1 MRLINRYVLR
11 EHVGPFVFAL
21 SALTSLLLL
30 QYIARK
36 FGDLVGKGLSWSV
49 ITEFMLLSIP
59 FTLAMTLPMAM
70 LVSVLYA
77 FSRLASENEITALK
91 AGGVST
97 RGLMVPSIGAATVL
111 AIFMLWF
118 NDQILPRAN
127 HELATLTTAIAQTK
141 PTFALRP
148 QVINTIKESQLY
160 LRAGRIDEAT
170 GLMTDVTI
178 YDVSDAGRRNT
189 IYADSGKL
197 ALKPNMKDM
206 TLRLFRGMM
215 ISAPTNQP
223 GQVNRVYYR
232 ETLRQVRDVAG
243 QFHSINADTTTK
255 GDREMSVCEMQRQYE
270 RANTSLRRAEY
281 DSLMAVWRMREAR
294 GNHTPAPKYDS
305 TAKAGGIGAVYCG
318 LITRYLTT
326 KELHAEEVPRAAR
339 QDSVKRVQDTVKRVQ
354 DTVKVQRADTVSVVV
369 DGKLI
374 KVPSNRIPPKAYYM
388 GGAPAGAQAI
398 RDVAAAD
405 SVRVAHGLPATGT
418 ANAPINP
425 ALGTVPGAAPVAG
438 VPPGGA
444 TIVPGIV
451 PGGAQP
457 APAPPNGAIAPSA
470 GGINVG
476 TAMEM
481 SDAHLRLDEA
491 RYRRNRAGVEIQK
504 KFSLAF
510 ACIVFV
516 LVGAP
521 LAVRF
526 PRGGVGLVIGASFL
540 IFAIYYIG
548 LIGGESLANKSII
561 SPFWAMW
568 ADNVIFLV
576 AGILLMSRM
585 GRESGTGRGG
595 GIAEL
600 LESARGWF
608 TRTARDSDVAAADS
622 VSRSGDVAAVDA
634 GSPS

>member
-1 MRLINRYVLR
+1 LN

-36 FGDLVGKGLSWSV
+36 FGDLVGKGLAWSV
-49 ITEFMLLSIP
+49 IAEFMLLSIP

-70 LVSVLYA
+70 LVAVLYA

-91 AGGVST
+91 AGGIST
-97 RGLMVPSIGAATVL
+97 RGLMRPAVGAATGL

-118 NDQILPRAN
+118 NDQVLPRAN
-127 HELATLTTAIAQTK
+127 HELATLTTAIGQTK

-160 LRAGRIDEAT
+160 LRAGRIDQST

-178 YDVSDAGRRNT
+178 YDVSDAAKRNT
-189 IYADSGKL
+189 IYANSARL
-197 ALKPNMKDM
+197 ALNPNMRDM
-206 TLRLFRGMM
+206 TLRLYTGMM

-223 GQVNRVYYR
+223 GQLNRVYYKQA
-232 ETLRQVRDVAG
+232 LRQVRDVAG
-243 QFHSINADTTTK
+243 SFKPIDADTTSK

-270 RANTSLRRAEY
+270 RANDAVQRAQY
-281 DSLMAVWRMREAR
+281 DSLVAAWRIRDVQGR
-294 GNHTPAPKYDS
+294 HVPAPKPP
-305 TAKAGGIGAVYCG
+305 ALKKAGGIGAVYCAM
-318 LITRYLTT
+318 ITRYFHMN
-326 KELHAEEVPRAAR
+326 ELHAAEPPR
-339 QDSVKRVQDTVKRVQ
+339 QDTTKQRPVKAVSPVAQATAGNRLKAANQNQKKAGNQVKTAASVKPPASGIHRPP
-354 DTVKVQRADTVSVVV
+354 VS
-369 DGKLI
+369 
-374 KVPSNRIPPKAYYM
+374 
-388 GGAPAGAQAI
+388 GATAGA
-398 RDVAAAD
+398 
-405 SVRVAHGLPATGT
+405 
-418 ANAPINP
+418 
-425 ALGTVPGAAPVAG
+425 
-438 VPPGGA
+438 
-444 TIVPGIV
+444 GIV
-451 PGGAQP
+451 RF
-457 APAPPNGAIAPSA
+457 PPTPSSLAPSS
-470 GGINVG
+470 GMTVG
-476 TAMEM
+476 NQMELT
-481 SDAHLRLDEA
+481 DAHLRLDDA

-548 LIGGESLANKSII
+548 LIGGEALSDKNII

-568 ADNVIFLV
+568 TDNVIFLV
-576 AGILLMSRM
+576 AGLLLMTRM

-595 GIAEL
+595 GIGEIF
-600 LESARGWF
+600 EGVRGWF
-608 TRTARDSDVAAADS
+608 ARQGRRLGATPA
-622 VSRSGDVAAVDA
+622 RRVDD
-634 GSPS
+634 

>member
-1 MRLINRYVLR
+1 M
-11 EHVGPFVFAL
+11 FAL

-36 FGDLVGKGLSWSV
+36 FGDLVGKGLAWSV
-49 ITEFMLLSIP
+49 IAEFMLLSIP

-70 LVSVLYA
+70 LVAVLYA

-97 RGLMVPSIGAATVL
+97 RGLMRPAVAAATGL

-118 NDQILPRAN
+118 NDQVLPRAN
-127 HELATLTTAIAQTK
+127 HELATLTTAIGQTK

-160 LRAGRIDEAT
+160 LRAGRIDQST

-178 YDVSDAGRRNT
+178 YDVSDAAKRNT
-189 IYADSGKL
+189 IYASSARL
-197 ALKPNMKDM
+197 ALNPNMRDM
-206 TLRLFRGMM
+206 TLRLYTGMM

-223 GQVNRVYYR
+223 GQLNRVYYKQA
-232 ETLRQVRDVAG
+232 LRQVRDVAG
-243 QFHSINADTTTK
+243 SFKPIDADTTSK

-270 RANTSLRRAEY
+270 RANDAVQRAQY
-281 DSLMAVWRMREAR
+281 DSLVAAWRIRDVQGR
-294 GNHTPAPKYDS
+294 HVPAPKPP
-305 TAKAGGIGAVYCG
+305 TPQKAGGIGAVYCAM
-318 LITRYLTT
+318 ITRYFHMN
-326 KELHAEEVPRAAR
+326 ELHAAERPRQDTTKQAPVKVVKVVKPVNQIRAAN
-339 QDSVKRVQDTVKRVQ
+339 QVKPVKP
-354 DTVKVQRADTVSVVV
+354 
-369 DGKLI
+369 I
-374 KVPSNRIPPKAYYM
+374 KP
-388 GGAPAGAQAI
+388 
-398 RDVAAAD
+398 
-405 SVRVAHGLPATGT
+405 
-418 ANAPINP
+418 
-425 ALGTVPGAAPVAG
+425 PVAG
-438 VPPGGA
+438 IHRPPVAGA
-444 TIVPGIV
+444 TAGAGIV
-451 PGGAQP
+451 RFPPPP
-457 APAPPNGAIAPSA
+457 ASLAPSS
-470 GGINVG
+470 GMTVG
-476 TAMEM
+476 NQMELT
-481 SDAHLRLDEA
+481 DAHLRLDDA

-548 LIGGESLANKSII
+548 LIGGEALSDKNII

-568 ADNVIFLV
+568 TDNVIFLV
-576 AGILLMSRM
+576 AGLLLMTRM

-595 GIAEL
+595 GIGEIF
-600 LESARGWF
+600 EGARGWF
-608 TRTARDSDVAAADS
+608 ARQGRRVGATPA
-622 VSRSGDVAAVDA
+622 RRVDD
-634 GSPS
+634 

>member
-1 MRLINRYVLR
+1 MKIINRYVLN

-49 ITEFMLLSIP
+49 IAEFMLLSIP

-70 LVSVLYA
+70 LVAVLYA

-91 AGGVST
+91 AGGIST
-97 RGLMVPSIGAATVL
+97 RGLMRPAVAAATGL

-118 NDQILPRAN
+118 NDQVLPRAN
-127 HELATLTTAIAQTK
+127 HELATLTTAIGQTK

-160 LRAGRIDEAT
+160 LRAGRIDQST

-178 YDVSDAGRRNT
+178 YDVSDAAKRNT
-189 IYADSGKL
+189 IYASSARL
-197 ALKPNMKDM
+197 ALNPNMRDM
-206 TLRLFRGMM
+206 TLRLYTGMM

-223 GQVNRVYYR
+223 GQLNRVYYKQA
-232 ETLRQVRDVAG
+232 LRQVHDVAG
-243 QFHSINADTTTK
+243 SFKPIDADTTSK

-270 RANTSLRRAEY
+270 RANDAVQRAQY
-281 DSLMAVWRMREAR
+281 DSLVAAWRIRDVQ
-294 GNHTPAPKYDS
+294 GHHVPAPKPP
-305 TAKAGGIGAVYCG
+305 APVKAGGIGAIYCA
-318 LITRYLTT
+318 LITRYFRMN
-326 KELHAEEVPRAAR
+326 ELHAAELPR
-339 QDSVKRVQDTVKRVQ
+339 QDTTKR
-354 DTVKVQRADTVSVVV
+354 
-369 DGKLI
+369 
-374 KVPSNRIPPKAYYM
+374 
-388 GGAPAGAQAI
+388 
-398 RDVAAAD
+398 
-405 SVRVAHGLPATGT
+405 
-418 ANAPINP
+418 
-425 ALGTVPGAAPVAG
+425 
-438 VPPGGA
+438 
-444 TIVPGIV
+444 
-451 PGGAQP
+451 
-457 APAPPNGAIAPSA
+457 APAPVKPAKPVKSMKPVKPPAAAIHGSAVPGTTAGAGIVRFPPTPASLAPSS
-470 GGINVG
+470 GMSVG
-476 TAMEM
+476 NQMELT
-481 SDAHLRLDEA
+481 DAHLRLDDA

-548 LIGGESLANKSII
+548 LIGGEALSDKNII

-568 ADNVIFLV
+568 TDNVIFLV
-576 AGILLMSRM
+576 AGLLLMTRM

-595 GIAEL
+595 GIGEIF
-600 LESARGWF
+600 EGVRGWF
-608 TRTARDSDVAAADS
+608 ARQGRRLGATPA
-622 VSRSGDVAAVDA
+622 RRVDD
-634 GSPS
+634 